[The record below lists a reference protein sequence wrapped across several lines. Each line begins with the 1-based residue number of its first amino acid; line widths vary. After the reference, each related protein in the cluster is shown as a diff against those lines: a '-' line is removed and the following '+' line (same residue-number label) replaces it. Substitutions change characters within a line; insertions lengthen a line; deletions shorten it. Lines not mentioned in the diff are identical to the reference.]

1 MLVLDAQSHLTL
13 CNHQD
18 CSPPGSS
25 VQGILQARILE
36 WTAMPSSR
44 GPSRPRDR
52 TLAGAFFTISTI
64 WEAPLVIRKMQ
75 IKITMR
81 HYFTPGRMAI
91 IKRQTA
97 KPPLVK
103 MWENWILSLLVG
115 MYNGLATSERSL
127 AVP

>member
-1 MLVLDAQSHLTL
+1 MHEESEQTL
-13 CNHQD
+13 SNKHIKK
-18 CSPPGSS
+18 CS
-25 VQGILQARILE
+25 
-36 WTAMPSSR
+36 T
-44 GPSRPRDR
+44 
-52 TLAGAFFTISTI
+52 
-64 WEAPLVIRKMQ
+64 PLVIRKMQ